1 MTEWFDGL
9 SGIEQFLFSTGV
21 FSTLIFAIQ
30 FSLSMFGISDDDS
43 DIGSDGADGG
53 IEFGDAFTIR
63 NGVSFLMGFSWGGLM
78 AYDWGLTH
86 TFFVASVGILLGSF
100 LVGVNMLLLFG
111 MSQLKHQGNVRL
123 ENAIGVE
130 ARVTLSIPRCRTGVG
145 KATVSVQGRLKE
157 YHAVTDGETLNR
169 NTAVTVLDLSGS
181 QLVVGTSHSVL
192 SNESAGQDTK

>member
-43 DIGSDGADGG
+43 DADGDGSDGG
-53 IEFGDAFTIR
+53 FTLGDAFTIR

-78 AYDWGLTH
+78 AYEWGLTH

-100 LVGVNMLLLFG
+100 LVGVNMLLLFA
-111 MSQLKHQGNVRL
+111 MSQLKHQGNLRL

-130 ARVTLSIPRCRTGVG
+130 ARVSLSIPRRRTGVG

-157 YHAVTDGETLNR
+157 YHAVTDGEALSR

-181 QLVVGTSHSVL
+181 QLVVGTSPSVL
-192 SNESAGQDTK
+192 SDESAGQDTT

>member
-43 DIGSDGADGG
+43 DMGSDGGDGG
-53 IEFGDAFTIR
+53 FDFGDAFTIR

-86 TFFVASVGILLGSF
+86 TFFVASVGVLLGSF
-100 LVGVNMLLLFG
+100 LVGVNMLLYGPPHNSTSRGYSVHF
-111 MSQLKHQGNVRL
+111 
-123 ENAIGVE
+123 ENMVNE
-130 ARVTLSIPRCRTGVG
+130 P
-145 KATVSVQGRLKE
+145 
-157 YHAVTDGETLNR
+157 
-169 NTAVTVLDLSGS
+169 
-181 QLVVGTSHSVL
+181 VVGVIICKIIKHH
-192 SNESAGQDTK
+192 

>member
-86 TFFVASVGILLGSF
+86 TFFVASVGVLLGSF

-111 MSQLKHQGNVRL
+111 MSQLKHQGNLRL

-157 YHAVTDGETLNR
+157 YHAVTDGEALSR

-181 QLVVGTSHSVL
+181 QLVVGTSPSVL

>member
-53 IEFGDAFTIR
+53 FEFGDAFTIR

-86 TFFVASVGILLGSF
+86 TFFVASVGVLLGSF

-111 MSQLKHQGNVRL
+111 MSQLKHQGNLRL

-157 YHAVTDGETLNR
+157 YHAVTDGEALSR

-181 QLVVGTSHSVL
+181 QLVVGTSPR
-192 SNESAGQDTK
+192 